1 MPARARWMAPGLLLL
16 STALYV
22 GLAGSPALVDDD
34 IDAAHALVARE
45 MLQRHDFVV
54 MYQDGIRYLIRP
66 PLHFWLVGASY
77 AALGESA
84 FATRLPVAL
93 AMVGLVMLTFS
104 FGRRFFGER
113 AGFYAGLAVAT
124 SFGMFLFTRTVIPE
138 AIYALEFTAIFLL
151 FLRSWTGSLDS
162 RIGLPAAAAI
172 CALAVL
178 TRGPIGFLFPA
189 GAIALF
195 LTLSRG
201 WRRWRELHLVTSGAV
216 FLAIA
221 VPWHV
226 LAEIRSPGFLW
237 AYFVNEHVNR
247 AFGTREPHDYGAVPL
262 WLWWLEHLAWLFPW
276 SLFAPLLYREF
287 PRPRTWGPAMDAP
300 SQARLLLFAWAGTI
314 LGFFTL
320 EGGSRMEYY
329 SFGAWPAL
337 ALLLGVAIADAE
349 GRDATPVLWV
359 TRVLAALGALFAVG
373 AGAFLW
379 ISSRTPQAA
388 DITTHLHTH
397 DAEFYRNAMARV
409 LDLTPQALAD
419 LRVPLIVSAASLGGG
434 FVLAWLLRKQGVPS
448 PRRPCWPSPW
458 WDCSPPRTSRT
469 SLSSRLCPH
478 ALSRWKST
486 RPWVRG
492 TRSCCTETSAS
503 LRASP
508 STAIAASCCTPPK
521 AATSRSAPIT
531 ATHRRRSCPTPSSS
545 RSGESPGASSWW
557 FRHTRRRRLLGGSP
571 GIPRECSPRAEGR
584 PSTSIERPERPG
596 RLGPHPEREAARPSA
611 SHRGVPGRRRPR
623 RALEFGG

>member
-1 MPARARWMAPGLLLL
+1 MPARARWMAPALLLL
-16 STALYV
+16 SSALYI

-77 AALGESA
+77 AAFGESA
-84 FATRLPVAL
+84 FTTRLPVAL
-93 AMVGLVMLTFS
+93 AMVGLVLLTFS

-124 SFGMFLFTRTVIPE
+124 SFGMFIFTRTVIPE

-162 RIGLPAAAAI
+162 RVGIPAAAAI

-189 GAIALF
+189 GAIVLF

-226 LAEIRSPGFLW
+226 LAEMRSPGFLW

-287 PRPRTWGPAMDAP
+287 PRPKTWGSAMDVA

-349 GRDATPVLWV
+349 GEDETPVLWV
-359 TRVLAALGALFAVG
+359 TRVLAAFGALFAIG
-373 AGAFLW
+373 AGVFLW
-379 ISSRTPQAA
+379 ISSRTPPAA
-388 DITTHLHTH
+388 DITTHLQTH
-397 DAEFYRNAMARV
+397 DADFYRNSMARV

-419 LRVPLIVSAASLGGG
+419 LRVPLLVSAASLGGG
-434 FVLAWLLRKQGVPS
+434 FVLAWLLRKRG
-448 PRRPCWPSPW
+448 RPVASTTTVALGMVGLFAASNLAYVALEP
-458 WDCSPPRTSRT
+458 
-469 SLSSRLCPH
+469 SLSSR
-478 ALSRWKST
+478 ALAMKIN
-486 RPWVRG
+486 
-492 TRSCCTETSAS
+492 ET
-503 LRASP
+503 LGP
-508 STAIAASCCTPPK
+508 GDAIVLYGDI
-521 AATSRSAPIT
+521 RVAPGV
-531 ATHRRRSCPTPSSS
+531 AFYCHRRV
-545 RSGESPGASSWW
+545 
-557 FRHTRRRRLLGGSP
+557 LLYA
-571 GIPRECSPRAEGR
+571 AEGSNLTFGSR
-584 PSTSIERPERPG
+584 YPDAPKTFLSDPEFLALWREPRRVLLVVPPHKEAEALG
-596 RLGPHPEREAARPSA
+596 RLPRDSARVLVSSGGKTVYVNRAA
-611 SHRGVPGRRRPR
+611 
-623 RALEFGG
+623 

>member
-1 MPARARWMAPGLLLL
+1 MAPGLLLL

-77 AALGESA
+77 AAFGESA
-84 FATRLPVAL
+84 FTTRLPVAL

-124 SFGMFLFTRTVIPE
+124 SFGMFIFTRTVIPE

-178 TRGPIGFLFPA
+178 TRGPIGFLFPV
-189 GAIALF
+189 GAIVLF

-201 WRRWRELHLVTSGAV
+201 WPRWRELHLITSGAV

-237 AYFVNEHVNR
+237 VYFVNEHVNR

-287 PRPRTWGPAMDAP
+287 PRPRTWGPAMDVA
-300 SQARLLLFAWAGTI
+300 SQARLLLFAWAGVI

-337 ALLLGVAIADAE
+337 ALLLGVGIADAE
-349 GRDATPVLWV
+349 GADETLVLWV
-359 TRVLAALGALFAVG
+359 TRVLALLGALFAIG
-373 AGAFLW
+373 AGTFVWL
-379 ISSRTPQAA
+379 SSRLPPAA
-388 DITTHLHTH
+388 DITTDLRTH
-397 DAEFYRNAMARV
+397 DADFYRNAMARV
-409 LDLTPQALAD
+409 LDLTPKALSD
-419 LRVPLIVSAASLGGG
+419 LRVPLIVSATSLGSA
-434 FVLAWLLRKQGVPS
+434 FLLAWLLRKRG
-448 PRRPCWPSPW
+448 RPVVSTTALALGMVGLFAASNLAYVALEP
-458 WDCSPPRTSRT
+458 
-469 SLSSRLCPH
+469 SLSSR
-478 ALSRWKST
+478 ALA
-486 RPWVRG
+486 
-492 TRSCCTETSAS
+492 TEINKTLGPGDAVVLYGDIRVAPGVAFYCHRRVLLYAAEGSNLTFGSHYGDAPKTFLSDPEFLALWSGPRRVLLVVPAHKEAEALGRLPRDSAS
-503 LRASP
+503 VLVSSGGKTVYVNRA
-508 STAIAASCCTPPK
+508 A
-521 AATSRSAPIT
+521 
-531 ATHRRRSCPTPSSS
+531 
-545 RSGESPGASSWW
+545 
-557 FRHTRRRRLLGGSP
+557 
-571 GIPRECSPRAEGR
+571 
-584 PSTSIERPERPG
+584 
-596 RLGPHPEREAARPSA
+596 
-611 SHRGVPGRRRPR
+611 
-623 RALEFGG
+623 